1 MLQHKSKDSCLFG
14 LWLDAIQSV
23 LMMCKIKRVMD
34 GLEQGLDII
43 VTLIL
48 FQDRLPYRRRYHERL
63 VRKMIHMDLPWGLLK
78 VNRAPSLRMGK
89 AVRKLAQPRT
99 SKGHYAHFCNWAQ
112 RIHHPLDPPDGPFPR
127 IRPDNW
133 DNPLHGFISPIE
145 SKTRILGTNRRHLFP
160 TLWHSI
166 ASFNGLM
173 MRQG

>member
-112 RIHHPLDPPDGPFPR
+112 RIHHPLILPTALSHVFDRTIGT
-127 IRPDNW
+127 IRFMDSSARSRAKR
-133 DNPLHGFISPIE
+133 GFLVLIGGIS
-145 SKTRILGTNRRHLFP
+145 SRLCG
-160 TLWHSI
+160 I
-166 ASFNGLM
+166 ALPVSTG
-173 MRQG
+173 